1 MAYISSR
8 IPWNF
13 RMVIFVILAISWCS
27 GIAFFVLN
35 NWVSVEGDFGPEKH
49 PLQFP
54 TLMIHAAA
62 AFILMLMIGGILASH
77 VPMSWKTKR
86 LRKDGIS
93 LIALFG
99 IQVIT
104 AYLLYYV
111 ANEDI
116 RVVVSYLHL
125 ACGASFPF
133 FLIAH
138 IILGIKSRRSKP
150 KNVI

>member
-8 IPWNF
+8 IPLNF
-13 RMVIFVILAISWCS
+13 RVVIFVILAISWCS
-27 GIAFFVLN
+27 GIVFFVLN

-54 TLMIHAAA
+54 ALMIHAAA

-77 VPMSWKTKR
+77 VPMGWKTKR
-86 LRKDGIS
+86 LRKIGIS
-93 LIALFG
+93 LTVLFC

-104 AYLLYYV
+104 AYLLYYL

-116 RVVVSYLHL
+116 RIAVSYVHL
-125 ACGASFPF
+125 ACGFSFPF

-138 IILGIKSRRSKP
+138 IVIGIKSRRSKP
-150 KNVI
+150 KGVT